1 MPTAQSKNTKPE
13 LTVRKRLHELGFRFR
28 LHQKIGGVRPD
39 IILKSYNTCIFVH
52 GCFWH
57 RHDACHLNYLPKS
70 NEEFWLKKFEANI
83 RRDQRNMEKLTFE
96 GWNIGVIWECAVRS
110 GLIYREKFNQIRQ
123 GIKSWEIS
131 CPQKPKLSCK

>member
-13 LTVRKRLHELGFRFR
+13 LEVRKRLHELGFRFR
-28 LHQKIGGVRPD
+28 LHQKIGSVRPD

-57 RHDACHLNYLPKS
+57 RHEACSLNYIPKS

-83 RRDQRNMEKLTFE
+83 RRDQRNVEELTFE
-96 GWNIGVIWECAVRS
+96 GWNIGIIWECAVRS
-110 GLIYREKFNQIRQ
+110 GLIYEEKFKQIRHG

-131 CPQKPKLSCK
+131 SPQKPK